1 MGQVTSELPDDSLLS
16 SKTLVYLDDPA
27 PASRIMVTGSTAQP
41 CIEAW
46 DSPADTTW
54 DSPAAM
60 PLLTAK
66 PSLIFSDKENVL
78 PIPSHAAQ
86 KAPVD
91 FPNAWPRNA
100 AGSPAAL
107 NMAARSDSRPAALEA
122 AASAAEMASLARQR
136 IAEIGNYLE
145 EQRSAAETARAR
157 AAQAREGSERA
168 REQLTVRV
176 ALATRSRSRSGGLD
190 QPVFVEQCHWSEN
203 LEGFEP
209 SSPQH
214 RSPSRAHSATGAS
227 GDEGSTPSLQTPTPL
242 NFRDLVPSPDSAR
255 HSPDEA
261 GEGSTCCTEQLRHL
275 GETPTDAEAPT
286 RVQLRPRNLNMEWEP
301 PADLV
306 SAEWCAVPEE
316 WQSNSGQELPKV
328 PFEREPNLDFN
339 EGTKIVYL
347 DEFLEAQEDAPRS
360 PIRKEKKLRVPFFV
374 DLDGDLPEVVL
385 LLSKLQK
392 KSL

>member
-1 MGQVTSELPDDSLLS
+1 MGQVISELPDDSHLS

-27 PASRIMVTGSTAQP
+27 PATRTMVTGSTAQP

-66 PSLIFSDKENVL
+66 PSLIYSDKENVL

-86 KAPVD
+86 KAP
-91 FPNAWPRNA
+91 AWPRNA
-100 AGSPAAL
+100 TGSQAAL
-107 NMAARSDSRPAALEA
+107 NMAPRSDSRPAALEA

-214 RSPSRAHSATGAS
+214 RSPSRAS
-227 GDEGSTPSLQTPTPL
+227 GDGGSTSSPQTPTPL
-242 NFRDLVPSPDSAR
+242 NFRACVPSPDSAR
-255 HSPDEA
+255 HSPHEA
-261 GEGSTCCTEQLRHL
+261 GEEGTCSTEQPRHL
-275 GETPTDAEAPT
+275 GETPTDAEAQT

-316 WQSNSGQELPKV
+316 WQSNLGQELPKV

-339 EGTKIVYL
+339 EGTKMVYL

-360 PIRKEKKLRVPFFV
+360 PTRKEKKLRVPFFV